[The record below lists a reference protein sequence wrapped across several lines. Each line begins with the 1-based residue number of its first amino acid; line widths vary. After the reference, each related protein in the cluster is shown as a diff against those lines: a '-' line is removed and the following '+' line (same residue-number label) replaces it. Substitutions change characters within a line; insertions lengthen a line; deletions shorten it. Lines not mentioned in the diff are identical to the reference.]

1 MTTYTQLQTT
11 RLKHYRLKD
20 KKVTIWQQYE
30 GKDRDGNSVSYW
42 KKLKTVWAYYR
53 QTSGREVALAKLAQL
68 EQEEDAVFVTNY
80 YEWLNDT
87 GFKITYKG
95 RVYNI
100 SRIDNFTDEQR
111 ELEIYAIWN
120 HNYTEADLE
129 EQARDYDSGSKLEE

>member
-1 MTTYTQLQTT
+1 MTTYTQLQTI

-20 KKVTIWQQYE
+20 KKITIWRQVE
-30 GKDRDGNSVSYW
+30 GEDREGNSVSYW
-42 KKLKTVWAYYR
+42 QKLKTVWAYYR

-80 YEWLNDT
+80 YDWLNDT
-87 GFKITYKG
+87 GLKLSYKG

-111 ELEIYAIWN
+111 ELEIYATWN
-120 HNYTEADLE
+120 HDYAEADLE
-129 EQARDYDSGSKLEE
+129 EQAADYEGTGEDEE